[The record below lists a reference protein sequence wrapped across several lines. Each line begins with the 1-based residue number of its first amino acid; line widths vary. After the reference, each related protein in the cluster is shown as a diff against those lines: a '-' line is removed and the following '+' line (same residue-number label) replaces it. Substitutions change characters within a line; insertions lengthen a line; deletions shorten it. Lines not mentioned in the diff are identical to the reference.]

1 MVYAYAFGL
10 PMALWLVL
18 RYLGV
23 GEWGIADALGVWGY
37 DLFVWIPV
45 SILCVIPNWVVRWV
59 LVGIAFGLS
68 GYFLVANV
76 FPILA
81 DAKATRLLIVLVA
94 ALHAA
99 LALTFKIVFLG
110 YYVVAE
116 PVLGRIRPSD
126 CLRCRCQQLCNASM
140 MDAYRV
146 ASRRHPTWDVDD
158 PSGSQDLTVLCYSAP
173 PS

>member
-126 CLRCRCQQLCNASM
+126 CLRSNNYVTRQ
-140 MDAYRV
+140 
-146 ASRRHPTWDVDD
+146 
-158 PSGSQDLTVLCYSAP
+158 
-173 PS
+173 